1 MMGNL
6 EVSIILGVFS
16 VNSLNNADKHAIFYP
31 RTWAK
36 IIAKQTWRISVDFP
50 PIFGPV
56 KSMNGAWF
64 SPPRL
69 ISFGTKHWPS
79 SRLLSRI
86 GCLNPFAISN
96 GADLSEWQQIT
107 GLQVVP
113 IIQLLAIERLMRASS
128 SAKQNTIEAPVLALD
143 HRENTSS
150 GKCKVRK
157 LWNTQVIL
165 YFPDNPKFSF
175 FISKWT
181 YQPLKAREM
190 DEWTTWLLKY

>member
-157 LWNTQVIL
+157 LWNTQVFC
-165 YFPDNPKFSF
+165 YFHKSPGVFL
-175 FISKWT
+175 ISPNDIG
-181 YQPLKAREM
+181 QPLNK
-190 DEWTTWLLKY
+190 KV